1 MERPL
6 AIAHRAGNSLCGL
19 RTAQGLGVDIV
30 EADLHLFHGEVE
42 VRHEKTIG
50 PIPVFWERWR
60 LIRPLTPRMRL
71 QDLLTAVA
79 PSTHLMFDLK
89 GPSPRLSR
97 VALEVL
103 QRSFAGRRY
112 TVCARNWM
120 LLRPF
125 EGLPGVRVIRS
136 IGGLLQLQC
145 LLRGHRRSFDGVSID
160 QRLLNAR
167 VVGQLSHRTD
177 LLITWDV
184 TSDERVRELAALG
197 VSGFILEDPTL
208 LRLMLE
214 SPSDAPAAC

>member
-6 AIAHRAGNSLCGL
+6 AIAHRAGNSLSRL
-19 RTAQGLGVDIV
+19 RTTEGLGVDII

-50 PIPVFWERWR
+50 PIPIFWERWR

-79 PSTHLMFDLK
+79 PSTHLMLDLK

-97 VALEVL
+97 LTLEAM
-103 QRSFAGRRY
+103 QRSFAGRHY

-136 IGGLLQLQC
+136 IGGLIQLQC
-145 LLRGHRRSFDGVSID
+145 LLHGRRRSFDGVSID
-160 QRLLNAR
+160 QRLLTAEVAR
-167 VVGQLSHRTD
+167 ELSSRAD
-177 LLITWDV
+177 LLLTWDV
-184 TSDERVRELAALG
+184 TTDERVRELSALG
-197 VSGFILEDPTL
+197 VNGFILEDPAL
-208 LRLMLE
+208 LRSIRD
-214 SPSDAPAAC
+214 SPGDAPTAN